1 MAKTRL
7 RARNATAVYMHM
19 TPELLKTL
27 KVKLQVLGMKSVEM
41 KVPSFRN
48 QHKKSVMDIKVG
60 GGSIANP
67 TGVRH
72 SIRLKGKLSYPSL
85 IKEGSSFDA
94 YWTFYLD
101 TWRW

>member
-7 RARNATAVYMHM
+7 RASNATAVYIHM

-27 KVKLQVLGMKSVEM
+27 KVKLQVLGLKSVEM
-41 KVPSFRN
+41 KLPSFRN
-48 QHKKSVMDIKVG
+48 QYKQGVTAIKIS

-72 SIRLKGKLSYPSL
+72 SIRLKGKLSYPGL
-85 IKEGSSFDA
+85 TKEGSSFDA
-94 YWTFYLD
+94 YWTFYID